1 MIPLPAS
8 TRVFVATRP
17 VDMRKGHNG
26 LCALAEQV
34 IGASPW
40 EGHIFCWFNQQL
52 DRCKLLW
59 WDGSGLVVYYKR
71 LEKSRFAWR
80 WSEAGTLE
88 LSAADLFLV
97 LDGLDP
103 KTAKRRPRWMPPQ
116 ASSMAYAKT
125 LTHGHFDAVM
135 P

>member
-8 TRVFVATRP
+8 TRVFVGTHP

-40 EGHIFCWFNQQL
+40 HGHIFCWFNRAL

-59 WDGSGLVVYYKR
+59 WDGSGLVVYHKR

-80 WSEAGTLE
+80 WSPEGTLE
-88 LSAADLFLV
+88 LSAADLFLI

-103 KTAKRRPRWMPPQ
+103 KSAQRRPRWTPPDP
-116 ASSMAYAKT
+116 AAMAYAET
-125 LTHGHFDAVM
+125 LTAGHIAAMVA
-135 P
+135 

>member
-8 TRVFVATRP
+8 TRIFVGTRP

-40 EGHIFCWFNQQL
+40 QGHIFCWFNRKL

-71 LEKSRFAWR
+71 LETSCFAWR

-88 LSAADLFLV
+88 LSAADLFLI

-103 KTAKRRPRWMPPQ
+103 KTAQRRARWTPP
-116 ASSMAYAKT
+116 AAATMTYAET
-125 LTHGHFDAVM
+125 PTREHFAAMVS
-135 P
+135 

>member
-8 TRVFVATRP
+8 TRVFVSTRP
-17 VDMRKGHNG
+17 VDMRKGHDG
-26 LCALAEQV
+26 LCALAERV

-40 EGHIFCWFNQQL
+40 RGHIFCHFNRAL

-59 WDGSGLVVYYKR
+59 WDGSGLVLYYKR

-80 WSEAGTLE
+80 WSDAGTLE

-103 KTAKRRPRWMPPQ
+103 STAVRRPRWHPPE
-116 ASSMAYAKT
+116 AAAMAYAET
-125 LTHGHFDAVM
+125 PIAEHFEAAV

>member
-34 IGASPW
+34 IEASPW
-40 EGHIFCWFNQQL
+40 RGHVFCWFNKRL

-71 LEKSRFAWR
+71 LEKSQFAWR

-88 LSAADLFLV
+88 LSAADLFLI

-103 KTAKRRPRWMPPQ
+103 KTAKRRPRWSPPDP
-116 ASSMAYAKT
+116 ARVAYAET
-125 LTHGHFDAVM
+125 LMSGHLGAAV